1 MVKIDLERVNASAPY
16 IFTPAPFAP
25 LSYVLTTDYGVMYSF
40 SFVPDE
46 LLPGIENVY
55 EFIISNVNHR
65 KSPGDR
71 KLLRS
76 VYALIYEF
84 FSQPDAVMIYLCD
97 TSDGKQEV
105 RQRLF
110 VSWFYSADRKYS
122 FNYLSSTI
130 TDDEG
135 VENIV
140 ALLFR
145 IDHPRAVQISGEFA
159 RAVQLFH
166 EKPE

>member
-1 MVKIDLERVNASAPY
+1 M
-16 IFTPAPFAP
+16 
-25 LSYVLTTDYGVMYSF
+25 
-40 SFVPDE
+40 VPD
-46 LLPGIENVY
+46 Y
-55 EFIISNVNHR
+55 
-65 KSPGDR
+65 KSD
-71 KLLRS
+71 
-76 VYALIYEF
+76 V
-84 FSQPDAVMIYLCD
+84 
-97 TSDGKQEV
+97 TH
-105 RQRLF
+105 
-110 VSWFYSADRKYS
+110 DRKYS

-140 ALLFR
+140 DLLFR

>member
-1 MVKIDLERVNASAPY
+1 VDAFGRMRYAP
-16 IFTPAPFAP
+16 TWD
-25 LSYVLTTDYGVMYSF
+25 V
-40 SFVPDE
+40 
-46 LLPGIENVY
+46 
-55 EFIISNVNHR
+55 
-65 KSPGDR
+65 
-71 KLLRS
+71 
-76 VYALIYEF
+76 
-84 FSQPDAVMIYLCD
+84 C
-97 TSDGKQEV
+97 
-105 RQRLF
+105 
-110 VSWFYSADRKYS
+110 KYS